1 MQTHNMAGSS
11 EPRVVEAE
19 RTASGILIT
28 FQNGEAA
35 LYSPR
40 LLWSMFEM
48 AEKLPEDIPE
58 DDSLQ
63 RGSKSRQ
70 SSSS

>member
-1 MQTHNMAGSS
+1 MAGSP
-11 EPRVVEAE
+11 EFRIVEAE
-19 RTASGILIT
+19 RMASGILIT

-35 LYSPR
+35 LYSSQ

-48 AEKLPEDIPE
+48 AEKIPEDIPE
-58 DDSLQ
+58 DDSLR

>member
-1 MQTHNMAGSS
+1 MQTHGMAGSV
-11 EPRVVEAE
+11 EPRIVEAE
-19 RTASGILIT
+19 RTASGLLIT
-28 FQNGEAA
+28 FQDGETA

-48 AEKLPEDIPE
+48 AEKIPEDIPE

-63 RGSKSRQ
+63 RGLS
-70 SSSS
+70 

>member
-1 MQTHNMAGSS
+1 MQTHGMAGSA
-11 EPRVVEAE
+11 EQRIVEAE

-35 LYSPR
+35 LYSPQ

-48 AEKLPEDIPE
+48 AEKIPEDIPE
-58 DDSLQ
+58 DGSLQ
-63 RGSKSRQ
+63 RGLS
-70 SSSS
+70 

>member
-1 MQTHNMAGSS
+1 MQTQSMARGP
-11 EPRVVEAE
+11 EQRIVEAE

-35 LYSPR
+35 VYSPQ

-48 AEKLPEDIPE
+48 AEKIPEDIPE
-58 DDSLQ
+58 DDPLQ
-63 RGSKSRQ
+63 RAAKSKH